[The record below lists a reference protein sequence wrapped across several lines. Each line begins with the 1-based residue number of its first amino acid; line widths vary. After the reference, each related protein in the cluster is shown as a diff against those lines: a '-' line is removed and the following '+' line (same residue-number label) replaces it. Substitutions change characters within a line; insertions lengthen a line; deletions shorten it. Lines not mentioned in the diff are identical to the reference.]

1 MATLTDWNFYDRNV
15 QSGLTEGQF
24 INSNSIFLGA
34 GPPFLQSTST
44 AVRQRVTESILPN
57 AEEDLAVPEVT
68 EEAEIVFGLGTT
80 QQFAMSQNTAMIPVT
95 EIGSYQRYIV
105 RGNTDGGA
113 QLQKILVHGP
123 SILRAL
129 HAYKGIKDP
138 SSAGGVF
145 DPLIRNSD
153 ATYAGY
159 PKNRLFESPGHENFW
174 INLASDV
181 FTAGFGLLVYIE
193 DSGVEGY
200 GAFYLEQVFSN
211 AHQFSFAPGQTVVAE
226 SVSCMFGRVRPV
238 KLTRAVPLIGR
249 SDTAGRIALAGG
261 PNTLPQDG
269 LSRPADSVN
278 RAAPGGF
285 APIPTRSNR

>member
-1 MATLTDWNFYDRNV
+1 MATLANWNFYDRNV

-24 INSNSIFLGA
+24 INAHSIFLGA
-34 GPPFLQSTST
+34 GPPFLQSTAT
-44 AVRQRVTESILPN
+44 AVAQRAADSILPN
-57 AEEDLAVPEVT
+57 SEDSLSVPAVT
-68 EEAEIVFGLGTT
+68 DEAEIVFGLGTT

-105 RGNTDGGA
+105 RGSTDGGV

-123 SILRAL
+123 SVLRAL
-129 HAYKGIKDP
+129 HAYKGIQDP
-138 SSAGGVF
+138 TSAGGVF

-153 ATYAGY
+153 LTYAGY

-226 SVSCMFGRVRPV
+226 SVSCMYGRVRPV
-238 KLTRAVPLIGR
+238 KLTRAVPMIGR
-249 SDTAGRIALAGG
+249 TDTAGKIALAGS
-261 PNTLPQDG
+261 PNTLQDG
-269 LSRPADSVN
+269 LQPRPDSVVPPG
-278 RAAPGGF
+278 PGGF
-285 APIPTRSNR
+285 APIPTRANR